1 MSDRKT
7 LTVDTRS
14 REYLVDAVRDKLRR
28 DRKEADEAEGRDR
41 RMILADI
48 ALGETLEGRLTRGA
62 SAEEDE
68 G

>member
-28 DRKEADEAEGRDR
+28 DRKEADEAEGRAR
-41 RMILADI
+41 RMTLADI
-48 ALGETLEGRLTRGA
+48 ELGEALEARLTRGKE
-62 SAEEDE
+62 SES
-68 G
+68 